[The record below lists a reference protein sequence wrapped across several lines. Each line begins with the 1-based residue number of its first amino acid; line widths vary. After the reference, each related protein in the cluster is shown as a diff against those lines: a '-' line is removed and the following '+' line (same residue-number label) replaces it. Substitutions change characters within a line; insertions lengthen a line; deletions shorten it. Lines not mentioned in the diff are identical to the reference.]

1 MVWTHLQFRQL
12 WGQKTNKQTNK
23 SLFRPLVSYFE
34 DGWKREILGLHLRM
48 QSVCKRGMLIIGDA
62 EITSES
68 LQLQTLPQAC
78 SKHWLEAY
86 PFRPLPWWV
95 MLQPFKRDESMYC
108 WCRKGKGPGTAYDVT
123 NCAGDARDMCTYYFD
138 SPESFHTVFACAAV
152 LIYFDSPESF
162 HTVFACAAVLISKL
176 GPVHCSCVWVV
187 SHIAVFGSLCLL
199 VRDRWGRANMIHGR
213 CTEISGTWDY
223 CNGLVARGGW
233 GGGMWRDKHDSVH
246 GRCT

>member
-23 SLFRPLVSYFE
+23 SLFRPHVSYFE

-48 QSVCKRGMLIIGDA
+48 QSVCKWGMLIIGDA

-68 LQLQTLPQAC
+68 LQLKTLPQAC

-95 MLQPFKRDESMYC
+95 MLPPFKSDRDESMYR

-123 NCAGDARDMCTYYFD
+123 NCAGDARDMCTSLFWFTRKF
-138 SPESFHTVFACAAV
+138 SHGVCM
-152 LIYFDSPESF
+152 
-162 HTVFACAAVLISKL
+162 
-176 GPVHCSCVWVV
+176 CSCLNFKAW
-187 SHIAVFGSLCLL
+187 SSTLLMCLS
-199 VRDRWGRANMIHGR
+199 
-213 CTEISGTWDY
+213 C
-223 CNGLVARGGW
+223 
-233 GGGMWRDKHDSVH
+233 
-246 GRCT
+246 